1 MDEPRKRTL
10 RYVLGV
16 LAVVLAV
23 GTIFAA
29 TALAGGG
36 NASSPGA
43 PTKAKATPTA
53 KAPAQ
58 AKAHSGRGGCRRE
71 FATSAPDV

>member
-36 NASSPGA
+36 NASSPGT